1 MEVQAVSP
9 ERFVSKGIESKC
21 LLPLLHEFPC
31 ILLDDGA
38 KVAIFRTRIGVLA
51 NGREGEFAED
61 CNCDNQEYFRKVS
74 RLFHDL
80 PPESRS
86 RERDFRYDVR
96 ARKILET
103 RCHLFEASDSVVL
116 RLFNYMGIG
125 IGRTGVEAANAV
137 LTDEEVV
144 RRVIEGEPA
153 LFEILMRRYN
163 QRLFRITRSIVT
175 NDHEA
180 EDIIQDAYVRAYEHL
195 SQFEGRARFS
205 TWLTKIAIYE
215 AYARVRRVDRRR
227 MGLADAPLGMA
238 QGSLDHAAVGREV
251 RALDRGS

>member
-1 MEVQAVSP
+1 
-9 ERFVSKGIESKC
+9 
-21 LLPLLHEFPC
+21 
-31 ILLDDGA
+31 
-38 KVAIFRTRIGVLA
+38 
-51 NGREGEFAED
+51 
-61 CNCDNQEYFRKVS
+61 
-74 RLFHDL
+74 
-80 PPESRS
+80 
-86 RERDFRYDVR
+86 
-96 ARKILET
+96 
-103 RCHLFEASDSVVL
+103 
-116 RLFNYMGIG
+116 MGIG

-215 AYARVRRVDRRR
+215 AYARVRRVDYQKVDSLSVLEDN
-227 MGLADAPLGMA
+227 GLDLKSEERDPERQIYTGELRLALEKAFDALPDGYRSVFMM
-238 QGSLDHAAVGREV
+238 REV
-251 RALDRGS
+251 EGLSTAETAECLEISEENVKTRLHRARASLQRELYSLAGAEGNGAFQFLGARLVGVVARVLEPILSKDQSRRLYK